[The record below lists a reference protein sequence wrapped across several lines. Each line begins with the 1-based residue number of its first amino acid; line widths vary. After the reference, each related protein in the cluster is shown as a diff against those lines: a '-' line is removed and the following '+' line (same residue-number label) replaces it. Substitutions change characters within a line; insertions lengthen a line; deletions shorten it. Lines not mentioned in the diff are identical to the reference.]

1 MSKRWSGW
9 VLCVLFVFVMGVGC
23 SGIAPSQVAP
33 SQSADSN
40 NGDKNLYKHPEHDF
54 KESRMD

>member
-33 SQSADSN
+33 AQSDDSQ
-40 NGDKNLYKHPEHDF
+40 NGHSLYKNPEHNVN
-54 KESRMD
+54 ENRMD